1 MATTKRGRPYKPA
14 TPGQRSSLG
23 LRVTAE
29 IKDLLDSAAMKN
41 GRTQSAEAE
50 ARLELTFRAER
61 QLDQALE
68 TIFGQRTAGLA
79 MLLAHVM
86 RAAGQMAHP
95 IATRSL
101 EVAPDWM
108 VNPFAYDQAMRA
120 ATRVLEA
127 FRPEG
132 NPMPDHLK
140 EPQVVFDIDL
150 NAVSRDLGRGV
161 ADPYLVA
168 VADPNEA
175 SRADLKRIGSETR
188 EKLGDAVADR
198 IAANFGSE

>member
-1 MATTKRGRPYKPA
+1 METPKRGRPYKPA
-14 TPGQRSSLG
+14 TAGQRSSLG

-68 TIFGQRTAGLA
+68 TIFGQRTAGLV

-101 EVAPDWM
+101 EVAP
-108 VNPFAYDQAMRA
+108 
-120 ATRVLEA
+120 
-127 FRPEG
+127 
-132 NPMPDHLK
+132 
-140 EPQVVFDIDL
+140 
-150 NAVSRDLGRGV
+150 
-161 ADPYLVA
+161 
-168 VADPNEA
+168 
-175 SRADLKRIGSETR
+175 
-188 EKLGDAVADR
+188 
-198 IAANFGSE
+198 